1 MDVRPGSPSFHELT
15 AREQL
20 ILARVAD
27 GATNAAI
34 ARGLGTSPRTVAK
47 HLEHVY
53 RKLGVSSRA
62 AAISRVGSAKL
73 FRPAEAPVIAE

>member
-1 MDVRPGSPSFHELT
+1 MEVRPGSPSYRDLT
-15 AREQL
+15 DREMI

-34 ARGLGTSPRTVAK
+34 ARGLGMSPRTVAK
-47 HLEHVY
+47 HLEHAY

-62 AAISRVGSAKL
+62 AAVSRVAGSVYG
-73 FRPAEAPVIAE
+73 RGG